1 LLPNRYVPAAHSTG
15 DSSGAGHVYPS
26 GHALHTVS
34 PVSESVGCRVV
45 SAWSYGDA
53 VNALAFNVH
62 REYVP
67 SLQ

>member
-1 LLPNRYVPAAHSTG
+1 M
-15 DSSGAGHVYPS
+15 YPS

-34 PVSESVGCRVV
+34 PVDESVGCRVV